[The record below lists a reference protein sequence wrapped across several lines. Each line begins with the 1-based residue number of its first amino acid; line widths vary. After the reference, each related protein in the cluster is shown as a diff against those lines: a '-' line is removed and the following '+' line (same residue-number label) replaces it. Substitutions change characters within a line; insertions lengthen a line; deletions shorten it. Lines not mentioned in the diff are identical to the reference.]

1 MRCAP
6 WAPLN
11 ISVMHQ
17 LGRMNY
23 TLKYKDIEVGQIKG
37 EEEDFPNL
45 WGKLTKNESLTD
57 EAIINFIE
65 LSIEESN
72 LIEEDHLRDI
82 SKEMT
87 VLEKQIEPYMYL
99 IDSEEWVL
107 ISDGGEAEKILVPSF
122 KSNNSIVWRWSV

>member
-1 MRCAP
+1 
-6 WAPLN
+6 
-11 ISVMHQ
+11 
-17 LGRMNY
+17 MNY